1 MNARM
6 TMFGSNVSVLSAA
19 SSEFSEN
26 YRSDIENNTDPDM
39 ILFMASNAGE
49 NTSPT
54 RPLLIE
60 IG

>member
-49 NTSPT
+49 NKNPI